1 MRPNIIFI
9 IIDALRARNVGAYGY
24 DKPTTPNIDKIA
36 QQGVLFRNAYCCI
49 NYTDSSLTSIFSGI
63 YPLGHGILHHG
74 GGLRDEEVKAFTQSG
89 TELLPEILRSEG
101 YSTIALDW
109 LGRWHRRGYDYY
121 SGIEGSKG
129 SRLIERVT
137 EMMSAHKSPQL
148 FVRGMAYLRR
158 RVRRQAYA
166 AKPMTDLAADL
177 IAKNST
183 QPFFL
188 FIHYWDV
195 HGGLKSPRHYSHS
208 FRHLDYSSMPG
219 STDKIRNVT
228 RLPHETSSIRL
239 ARAVLMRNETVGERM
254 REYDAS
260 IRYVDDEIGRLMET
274 LSKRGIADQTLVI
287 LTSDHGES
295 LSEHEIYFDHHG
307 LYEVSIHVPL
317 IMRYPEVLP
326 GGKAVEG
333 FVQHVDLVPT
343 ILDLL
348 EIKHPQEDFDGESLM
363 PLIHEGKELRSAV
376 YVEEA
381 YAQRKRAIRTKK
393 YEYIKA
399 PSEESAV
406 CRLCNRIHGGVEEL
420 YDLESDPE
428 QNHNLAQDKP
438 ETAKKLRN
446 LLAEWMAHLEQKKAR
461 RDKAK
466 VKGRISKLKHSG
478 KL

>member
-9 IIDALRARNVGAYGY
+9 IIDAVRARNVGAYGY

-36 QQGVLFRNAYCCI
+36 QQGMLFRNAYSCT
-49 NYTDSSLTSIFSGI
+49 NSTDSSLTSIFSGI
-63 YPLGHGILHHG
+63 YTLGHGILHHG
-74 GGLRDEEVKAFTQSG
+74 GGLGDEEVKAFIQSG
-89 TELLPEILRSEG
+89 IKLLPEILRSEG

-121 SGIEGSKG
+121 SGTKSSKG

-148 FVRGMAYLRR
+148 FVRGMIYLRR
-158 RVRRQAYA
+158 RVRREAYA
-166 AKPMTDLAADL
+166 AKPMTDLAIDL

-195 HGGLKSPRHYSHS
+195 HQGLKPPRHYSHL
-208 FRHLDYSSMPG
+208 FRHPDYSSVPG
-219 STDKIRNVT
+219 STDKIRDVI

-239 ARAVLMRNETVGERM
+239 ARAVLMRNETVGERI

-260 IRYVDDEIGRLMET
+260 LRYVDDEIGRLMET
-274 LSKRGIADQTLVI
+274 LRKRGVANQTLVI

-295 LSEHEIYFDHHG
+295 LSEHQIYFDHHG

-326 GGKAVEG
+326 GGKVIEG

-363 PLIHEGKELRSAV
+363 PLVYEGKELRSSV

-381 YAQRKRAIRTKK
+381 YAQRKRAVRTRK

-399 PSEESAV
+399 PTEESVV

-428 QNHNLAQDKP
+428 QNYNLVEDRA
-438 ETAKKLRN
+438 ETAKTLRN
-446 LLAEWMAHLEQKKAR
+446 LLSEWVAYLEQKKTR

-466 VKGRISKLKHSG
+466 VKDRISKLKHLG